1 MRIAFVYDAVYPYL
15 LGGGEKRVW
24 EMARRLVARGHEVH
38 LFGMQFWE
46 GEQTIT
52 REGVVLHGV
61 CRPYSFY
68 RNGRR
73 RILPAF
79 IFGVMVFL
87 ALFRERFD
95 VVDCQQFPY
104 TSVFGSA
111 AACRISR
118 SPFVITWYEVWGDYW
133 YEYLGRIG
141 AGGKVLERLAARVPA
156 HTVAISE
163 TTKAGLVSM
172 AGDREIT
179 VLPIGIDTDE
189 IDSVLPAKTQIGYP
203 VRGEADPG
211 ETCRCAGR
219 CGRDTEAGQSRDTV
233 PDHRRR
239 PGTDQPRRKSEINGP
254 F

>member
-87 ALFRERFD
+87 ALSGRGLMWWTASS
-95 VVDCQQFPY
+95 FPIPRCSGLPPPAGSHGLRSLSPG
-104 TSVFGSA
+104 TRCGGTPGMSTWDESVQEAKCSNGLPPGF
-111 AACRISR
+111 
-118 SPFVITWYEVWGDYW
+118 T
-133 YEYLGRIG
+133 
-141 AGGKVLERLAARVPA
+141 A

-163 TTKAGLVSM
+163 TTKAGLVRM

-189 IDSVLPAKTQIGYP
+189 IDSVLPAKTQIGCP

-219 CGRDTEAGQSRDTV
+219 CGRDTEAGRSRDTV

-239 PGTDQPRRKSEINGP
+239 PGTDQSRRKSEINGP